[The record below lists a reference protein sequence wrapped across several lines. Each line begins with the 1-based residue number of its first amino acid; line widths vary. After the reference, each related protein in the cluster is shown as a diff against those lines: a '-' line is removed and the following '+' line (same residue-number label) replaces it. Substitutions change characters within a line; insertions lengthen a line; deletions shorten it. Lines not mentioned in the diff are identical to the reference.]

1 VDRRN
6 YVTHSPGLHSFGLK
20 QITMR
25 GKTMKKETRVIGSIG
40 VLIVVLTIGMPISFA
55 QGGNGLGGRLEGTW
69 NVRVTI
75 RDCVSGAEIRSFDS
89 LTIFMAGGTM
99 IDSTSGIPQALKT
112 PGQGIWEHAG
122 GNTYRFKF
130 KSFSFDAAGNF
141 TGWTIIQH
149 QATLNSAADAYISA
163 GTAKIYSPFGNL
175 LATGCS
181 TTVVT
186 RFAFD

>member
-1 VDRRN
+1 MKRKTSVMACI
-6 YVTHSPGLHSFGLK
+6 GL
-20 QITMR
+20 
-25 GKTMKKETRVIGSIG
+25 
-40 VLIVVLTIGMPISFA
+40 LILFLTIDMPVSFA
-55 QGGNGLGGRLEGTW
+55 QSGNGLEGRLEGTW

-75 RDCVSGAEIRSFDS
+75 RDCASGTQIRSFDS
-89 LTIFMAGGTM
+89 LTMFMAGGAM
-99 IDSTSGIPQALKT
+99 IDSTSGIPQAMKT

-122 GNTYRFKF
+122 GTTYRFKF

-149 QATLNSAADAYISA
+149 QATLNSAADAYISG
-163 GTAKIYSPFGNL
+163 GTANIYSPIGNL

-181 TTVVT
+181 TTVAT